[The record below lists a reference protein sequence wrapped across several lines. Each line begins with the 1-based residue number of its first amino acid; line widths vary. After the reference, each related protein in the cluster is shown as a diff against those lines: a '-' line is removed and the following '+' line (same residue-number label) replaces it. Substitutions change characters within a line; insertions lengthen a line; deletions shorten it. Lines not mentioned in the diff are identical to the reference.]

1 MFFIRPFQPEDFND
15 IIKIEWEIFKEHDPH
30 MYMELYE
37 TVSDGFYV
45 AVHQHVITGFVVGFI
60 SMPGKGRIFTL
71 AVREK
76 YRRLGIGSNLMDT
89 IISILWKK
97 GAQDIS
103 LEVRLQNIAAQQFY
117 LKHGFVPEWVEKGY
131 YNDGENA
138 LVMKKKNI
146 TISI

>member
-1 MFFIRPFQPEDFND
+1 
-15 IIKIEWEIFKEHDPH
+15 
-30 MYMELYE
+30 MELYE

-45 AVHQHVITGFVVGFI
+45 VDYQHDITGFVVGFI

-76 YRRLGIGSNLMDT
+76 YRRLGIGSKLMDT

-97 GAQDIS
+97 GARDIS

-117 LKHGFVPEWVEKGY
+117 LKHGFVPKWVEQGY

-138 LVMKKKNI
+138 LIMKKKNI